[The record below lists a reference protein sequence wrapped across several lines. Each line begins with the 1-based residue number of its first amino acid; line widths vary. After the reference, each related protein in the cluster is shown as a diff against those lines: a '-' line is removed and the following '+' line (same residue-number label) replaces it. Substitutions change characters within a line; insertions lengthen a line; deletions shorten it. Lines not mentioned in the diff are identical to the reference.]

1 MEQGDSAKAGQRPP
15 GSALAGTGG
24 SPFPVIGLGAS
35 AGGLEALHTFFAHL
49 RPDTG
54 MAFVVI
60 LHLSPT
66 HESQAAALLQRQTSM
81 PVQQVTAVVPLVP
94 NHVYVIPPS
103 QHLELVDGHIRL
115 AQPQTEQDRHAPI
128 DHFFRTLADTHTR
141 HAVAIILSGSGSDGT
156 IGITRIKE
164 HGGAIFVQDPEEAAF
179 TSMPRSAIATG
190 LVDDVLP
197 VAQIPARLTA
207 YWRQDPVLVTGGN
220 GSAAAVDGAVLQEI
234 LAVLRV
240 HTQHD
245 FRPYKQPTVL
255 RRIERRMQVVDVP
268 DLPAYLAVLRQR
280 PEEVQA
286 LLQDLLI
293 SVTNFFRD
301 PPIWTAVAAIIP
313 QLFAGKGPSDQVRV
327 WVPACATGEEAYTV
341 TMLLLDHALTLDQ
354 PPAIQVFATDI
365 DEPSIAHARRAT
377 YPETIA
383 GDVDPERLRRFF
395 VVEQGRYRVNQ
406 EVRELVM
413 FATHN
418 VLRDP
423 PFTKLDLI
431 TCRNLLIY
439 LTQAAQAQ
447 VIQTFQF
454 SLRPGGYLLLGTAE
468 SLDGTDEHFV
478 AVAKAQHLYRRST
491 QLSPPPVLTIGG
503 GRSVPPGLRDRG
515 PVPPALPSVASD
527 LHQRLLLAH
536 VPPSALITADYEIVH
551 LTRGA
556 NRFLHLEGEPST
568 NLLRLVHPDLRLDL
582 HTLLFQAAQTQQRV
596 ARRGI
601 RLTVDAT
608 VHLVDLVVEPVA
620 DGAVPDGAL
629 LVLFADGGAADSTSP
644 GTAEGNGV
652 VSDLSTDLAR
662 TQEQLQITIE
672 QYATSSEEYQAANE
686 ELQAINEE
694 LRAASEEL
702 ETSKE
707 ELQAVN
713 EELSTVNQQL
723 KHTVAELT
731 ETNNDLQNLIAAT
744 EIATLFLDRA
754 LCITRYTPSAET
766 IFHLIPTDRGRPLA
780 HVTHTLQDAHL
791 ADDAA
796 QVLRTLIPIARE
808 LASADGHAYLVQ
820 IRPYRTT
827 DDHIA
832 GIVITC
838 VDITART
845 QAEAALT
852 ERARLLDLSNDA
864 IIVRDTDDRII
875 YWNHGA
881 TDLYGWTRDEAV
893 GQHLHT
899 LLQTEFEAPLPQ
911 LVVLLQ
917 QHDRMEGEVVQVTR
931 EGRHITAAC
940 RWALDRD
947 AQGRPGAILTTYNDI
962 TERKQAEAERE
973 RLLVAEHAARL
984 EAEAALTTREQ
995 FLSIASHELRTP
1007 LTALI
1012 GNVYLLPTLAAQG
1025 PDQLASLSERIT
1037 RQAHRLNALV
1047 DQLLDVSR
1055 LQQGQFV
1062 IEPQPTDLAAL
1073 VAEVVD
1079 EFRITLPERTT
1090 HTVAVH
1096 RPDAPILVA
1105 GDGPRLE
1112 QVLQNLLSNAVKYSP
1127 QGGPVHVRVRPTAT
1141 EVILEV
1147 EDRGMGI
1154 PSADQARLFEPFY
1167 RASNGSRQASGFGV
1181 GLYIVHEI
1189 VQRHGGRI
1197 AVAST
1202 EGQGSTFRVTLPLL
1216 PATP

>member
-156 IGITRIKE
+156 IGIMRIKE
-164 HGGAIFVQDPEEAAF
+164 WGGAIFVQDPEEAAF
-179 TSMPRSAIATG
+179 TGMPRSAIATG

-197 VAQIPARLTA
+197 VARMPERLIS
-207 YWRQDPVLVTGGN
+207 YWRQDPVLVAGGD
-220 GSAAAVDGAVLQEI
+220 GSAVEVDDALLQEI

-240 HTQHD
+240 HTHHD
-245 FRPYKQPTVL
+245 FSQYKRPTVL
-255 RRIERRMQVVDVP
+255 RRIGRRMQVVGVP

-280 PEEVQA
+280 PEEVPA

-301 PPIWTAVAAIIP
+301 PPVWTVVAAIIP
-313 QLFAGKGPSDQVRV
+313 QLFAGKGPGDQIRV

-341 TMLLLDHALTLDQ
+341 AMLLLDHALTLDH

-365 DEPSIAHARRAT
+365 DEPSIAQARRAT
-377 YPETIA
+377 YRETIA
-383 GDVDPERLRRFF
+383 GNVDPERLRRFF
-395 VVEQGRYRVNQ
+395 VLEQGRYRVSQ

-447 VIQTFQF
+447 VIQIFQF

-503 GRSVPPGLRDRG
+503 GRSPRPGGTDRPP
-515 PVPPALPSVASD
+515 PPALPSTAGD

-536 VPPSALITADYEIVH
+536 MPASALISADYEIVH

-582 HTLLFQAAQTQQRV
+582 HTLLFQAGQGQQRV
-596 ARRGI
+596 ERRGV

-608 VHLVDLVVEPVA
+608 VQLVDLLVEPVA
-620 DGAVPDGAL
+620 DGTVPDGAL
-629 LVLFADGGAADSTSP
+629 LVLFADA
-644 GTAEGNGV
+644 GTATAGLPGGMPEGDGV
-652 VSDLSTDLAR
+652 MRDLSTDLAR

-731 ETNNDLQNLIAAT
+731 ATNNDLQNLIAAT

-808 LASADGHAYLVQ
+808 LASANGHAYLVQ

-838 VDITART
+838 VDITERT
-845 QAEAALT
+845 QAAAALA

-864 IIVRDTDDRII
+864 IIVRDVDDRII

-1079 EFRITLPERTT
+1079 EFRITLPEGTT
-1090 HTVAVH
+1090 HTVAFQH
-1096 RPDAPILVA
+1096 PDAPILVA
-1105 GDGPRLE
+1105 GDAPRLE

-1127 QGGPVHVRVRPTAT
+1127 QGGPVHVRVQPTAT

>member
-1 MEQGDSAKAGQRPP
+1 
-15 GSALAGTGG
+15 
-24 SPFPVIGLGAS
+24 
-35 AGGLEALHTFFAHL
+35 
-49 RPDTG
+49 
-54 MAFVVI
+54 
-60 LHLSPT
+60 
-66 HESQAAALLQRQTSM
+66 
-81 PVQQVTAVVPLVP
+81 
-94 NHVYVIPPS
+94 
-103 QHLELVDGHIRL
+103 
-115 AQPQTEQDRHAPI
+115 
-128 DHFFRTLADTHTR
+128 
-141 HAVAIILSGSGSDGT
+141 
-156 IGITRIKE
+156 
-164 HGGAIFVQDPEEAAF
+164 
-179 TSMPRSAIATG
+179 
-190 LVDDVLP
+190 
-197 VAQIPARLTA
+197 
-207 YWRQDPVLVTGGN
+207 
-220 GSAAAVDGAVLQEI
+220 
-234 LAVLRV
+234 
-240 HTQHD
+240 
-245 FRPYKQPTVL
+245 
-255 RRIERRMQVVDVP
+255 
-268 DLPAYLAVLRQR
+268 
-280 PEEVQA
+280 
-286 LLQDLLI
+286 
-293 SVTNFFRD
+293 
-301 PPIWTAVAAIIP
+301 
-313 QLFAGKGPSDQVRV
+313 
-327 WVPACATGEEAYTV
+327 
-341 TMLLLDHALTLDQ
+341 
-354 PPAIQVFATDI
+354 
-365 DEPSIAHARRAT
+365 
-377 YPETIA
+377 
-383 GDVDPERLRRFF
+383 
-395 VVEQGRYRVNQ
+395 
-406 EVRELVM
+406 
-413 FATHN
+413 
-418 VLRDP
+418 DP

-439 LTQAAQAQ
+439 LTQEAQAQ

-536 VPPSALITADYEIVH
+536 LPPSALITADYEIVH

-556 NRFLHLEGEPST
+556 SRFLQLEGEPSA

-582 HTLLFQAAQTQQRV
+582 QTLLFQAGQGHQRV
-596 ARRGI
+596 TRRGV
-601 RLTVDAT
+601 RVTLDAT
-608 VHLVDLVVEPVA
+608 IHLVDLVAEPVV

-629 LVLFADGGAADSTSP
+629 LVLFADAGAAAADMPP
-644 GTAEGNGV
+644 GTLAGDGV
-652 VSDLSTDLAR
+652 MRELATDLAR
-662 TQEQLQITIE
+662 TKEQLQITIE

-731 ETNNDLQNLIAAT
+731 AANNDLQNLIAAT
-744 EIATLFLDRA
+744 AIATLFLDREGR
-754 LCITRYTPSAET
+754 ITRYTPSAEA

-827 DDHIA
+827 DDHIG

-838 VDITART
+838 VDITERQ
-845 QAEAALT
+845 QALAALA

-864 IIVRDTDDRII
+864 IIVRDVNDRVI

-881 TDLYGWTRDEAV
+881 TALYGWTRDEAL
-893 GQHLHT
+893 GHHLHT
-899 LLQTEFEAPLPQ
+899 LLRTECEAPLAD
-911 LVVLLQ
+911 LIMRLHQ
-917 QHDRMEGEVVQVTR
+917 QDRLEGEVVQVTR
-931 EGRHITAAC
+931 EGRRITAAY
-940 RWALDRD
+940 RWVLDRD
-947 AQGRPGAILTTYNDI
+947 ADGRPGAILATYNDI
-962 TERKQAEAERE
+962 TARKQAEAERE
-973 RLLVAEHAARL
+973 HLLAAEHAARL
-984 EAEAALTTREQ
+984 AAEAALQTREQ

-1025 PDQLASLSERIT
+1025 PDQLARLSERIT

-1055 LQQGQFV
+1055 LQRGQFA

-1073 VAEVVD
+1073 VAQVVD

-1090 HTVAVH
+1090 HTVAFQ
-1096 RPDAPILVA
+1096 RPDGHIRVA
-1105 GDGPRLE
+1105 GDGPRLA

-1127 QGGPVHVRVRPTAT
+1127 QGGPVQVRVRPTAT
-1141 EVILEV
+1141 AAILEV
-1147 EDRGMGI
+1147 SDQGLGI
-1154 PSADQARLFEPFY
+1154 PVEDQARLFEPFY

-1189 VQRHGGRI
+1189 VQRHGGR
-1197 AVAST
+1197 VEVEST
-1202 EGQGSTFRVTLPLL
+1202 EGQGSTFRVTLPVL
-1216 PATP
+1216 PITPRS